1 MIIPRLKIFLVKVY
15 FKNKNGKNIKRT
27 NRICFKQRNKIFSF
41 VGQEEY
47 KENKMKVRDL
57 TKKEELLLSFEESIN
72 LIKCNEKLLCTP
84 F

>member
-1 MIIPRLKIFLVKVY
+1 
-15 FKNKNGKNIKRT
+15 
-27 NRICFKQRNKIFSF
+27 
-41 VGQEEY
+41 GQEEY